1 MDLSIFGYQFMQ
13 NAITATLLG
22 GIACGIIGVFV
33 VLLHMPFIGVAM
45 SHAAFA
51 GALLGLWLGFD
62 PLIGAFVF
70 CLGAAAVIGPLADR
84 GQLSPETSLG
94 VVFSLMLG
102 LAFLFIGII
111 PNTRSAALDLLWGSI
126 LTISRG
132 DIVLLGIVAFLV
144 VGMVIVFGKEI
155 QATIFNR
162 NVALAVGIPATLVL
176 YSIIFLTGATI
187 TVTLRSIGGLLIFSL
202 ILNPAA
208 AAYQLT
214 YSMKRMFLISAGF
227 GVLSCWIGLF
237 FSYVLNIPSG
247 ATIVITSSLIFMLA
261 AIFSPKRKMKRLETK
276 NSPGDETMTSR
287 ILTAKQTY
295 GMRRLRKRIPASL
308 KVWLRTSIFNRVPQY
323 WMSAREPGYLFL
335 FSLRKLAIKASWSA
349 WTLLRRCWR
358 KPGQKNFK
366 GNIEYVCSDIS
377 STQFGD
383 EVFDAV
389 VCYSS
394 FPHFH
399 DKSKALKEINRV
411 LKKGGKLF
419 HLSYFQ
425 QIRYQRNPPYRF
437 RNYPTDLIPD
447 NEEMQ
452 QLLLSAGFSQIS
464 IHDEASSY
472 LAKAEKL

>member
-13 NAITATLLG
+13 NAIIATLLG
-22 GIACGIIGVFV
+22 GVACSIIGVFV

-62 PLIGAFVF
+62 PIIGAFVF
-70 CLGAAAVIGPLADR
+70 CLGAAAIVGPLADR

-111 PNTRSAALDLLWGSI
+111 PNTRSAALDLLWGSV
-126 LTISRG
+126 LTIGRG
-132 DIVLLGIVAFLV
+132 DIVLLGIVAFVV

-162 NVALAVGIPATLVL
+162 NVAIAVGIPATLVL
-176 YSIIFLTGATI
+176 YSVIFLTGATI

-214 YSMKRMFLISAGF
+214 YSMKRMFLISAVF

-261 AIFSPKRKMKRLETK
+261 AVFSPKRKTRGWGERTAQEMK
-276 NSPGDETMTSR
+276 
-287 ILTAKQTY
+287 Q
-295 GMRRLRKRIPASL
+295 
-308 KVWLRTSIFNRVPQY
+308 
-323 WMSAREPGYLFL
+323 
-335 FSLRKLAIKASWSA
+335 
-349 WTLLRRCWR
+349 
-358 KPGQKNFK
+358 
-366 GNIEYVCSDIS
+366 
-377 STQFGD
+377 
-383 EVFDAV
+383 
-389 VCYSS
+389 
-394 FPHFH
+394 
-399 DKSKALKEINRV
+399 
-411 LKKGGKLF
+411 
-419 HLSYFQ
+419 
-425 QIRYQRNPPYRF
+425 
-437 RNYPTDLIPD
+437 
-447 NEEMQ
+447 
-452 QLLLSAGFSQIS
+452 
-464 IHDEASSY
+464 
-472 LAKAEKL
+472 